1 MVRKGNRRDLGE
13 KLNRTREE
21 IHLRDASPSFY
32 LSNLKLESKAIY
44 QKKKFVFFSA
54 QTTLDE
60 YEGPEMNS
68 SQGPLYKFPFL
79 PIYFFC

>member
-1 MVRKGNRRDLGE
+1 MVRKGNRRVLGE

-44 QKKKFVFFSA
+44 QKRNLFSSLLRLLWMS
-54 QTTLDE
+54 TR
-60 YEGPEMNS
+60 GR
-68 SQGPLYKFPFL
+68 K
-79 PIYFFC
+79 